1 MMERPWVSIQNIA
14 DYEGKIVELRG
25 WLANKRSGGKVAFLI
40 IRDGTG
46 FIQATA
52 FVGEFFTKEQLD
64 EVKKVPIES
73 AIIVQ
78 GKIRKEERAPGGY
91 EIELYSFQTISLSE
105 EYPIQKQE
113 HSVDYLMEHR
123 HLWLRSRKQ
132 NALLRI
138 RNVVMMSIHEYLQG
152 EGFTLLD
159 SPILTPAACE
169 GTSTLFELQYFDLG
183 KAYLSQSGQLYMEAG
198 AAAFGKVYCLAPT
211 FRAEKSKTRR
221 HLTEFWMLEPE
232 VAYYDWQDNMRL
244 QENLVSF
251 IVGQVLKK
259 CPGELETLER
269 DTKPLEW
276 IQPPFPRISYTEAI
290 EILQKKGA
298 PAQWGDDFGGDEET
312 LVSEEFDRP
321 VFIHHYP
328 TKIKAFY
335 MQPDPE
341 NPEQVLNDDL
351 IAPEGY
357 GEIIGGSQRI
367 HDLALLEKRL
377 QEHNLPREA
386 FEWYL
391 DLRKYGTV
399 PHSGF
404 GLGIE
409 RTVAWIAGIKHI
421 REAIPFPRQIY
432 RIYP

>member
-1 MMERPWVSIQNIA
+1 MDIPWVSIGRIF
-14 DYEGKIVELRG
+14 DFEGEVVELRG
-25 WLANKRSGGKVAFLI
+25 WLANKRSSGKVAFLI
-40 IRDGTG
+40 VRDGSG

-52 FVGEFFTKEQLD
+52 FVGNSFNKEQLD
-64 EVKKVPIES
+64 EIKRVPIES
-73 AIIVQ
+73 SIIVQ
-78 GKIRKEERAPGGY
+78 GKVRKEERAPGGY
-91 EIELYSFQTISLSE
+91 ELEINSFQLISPSE
-105 EYPIQKQE
+105 EYPIQKME

-138 RNVVMMSIHEYLQG
+138 RNIVIMSIHEFLQG
-152 EGFTLLD
+152 EGFILLD

-169 GTSTLFELQYFDLG
+169 GTSTLFELQYFDIG

-198 AAAFGKVYCLAPT
+198 ATAFGKVYCLAPT

-232 VAYYDWQDNMRL
+232 VAYYDWQDNMIL

-251 IVGQVLKK
+251 VVNQALKK
-259 CPGELETLER
+259 CQNELEILER
-269 DTKPLEW
+269 DTVPLQK

-290 EILQKKGA
+290 EILRKKGA

-312 LVSEEFDRP
+312 LISEDFDRP

-328 TKIKAFY
+328 AQIKAFY

-341 NPEQVLNDDL
+341 NPTMVLNDDL

-367 HDLALLEKRL
+367 HDLDLLEKRI
-377 QEHNLPREA
+377 EENHLPREA

-391 DLRKYGTV
+391 DLRRYGTV

-409 RTVAWIAGIKHI
+409 RTVAWIAGVKHI

>member
-1 MMERPWVSIQNIA
+1 MDIPWVSIGRIS
-14 DYEGKIVELRG
+14 DFEGKVVELRG
-25 WLANKRSGGKVAFLI
+25 WLSNKRSSGKVAFLI
-40 IRDGTG
+40 IRDGSG
-46 FIQATA
+46 FIQGTA
-52 FVGEFFTKEQLD
+52 FVGDFFTKDQLD
-64 EVKKVPIES
+64 EIKRIPIES
-73 AIIVQ
+73 SVLIQ
-78 GKIRKEERAPGGY
+78 GKVRREERAPGGY
-91 EIELYSFQTISLSE
+91 ELEISSFQLVFPSE
-105 EYPIQKQE
+105 EYPIQKME
-113 HSVDYLMEHR
+113 HSVDYLMERR
-123 HLWLRSRKQ
+123 HLWLRSKKQ

-138 RNVVMMSIHEYLQG
+138 RNVVMMSIHEFLQS
-152 EGFTLLD
+152 EGFILLD

-169 GTSTLFELQYFDLG
+169 GTSTLFELQYFDIG

-232 VAYYDWQDNMRL
+232 VAYYDWQDNMVL
-244 QENLVSF
+244 QEKLVSF
-251 IVGQVLKK
+251 IVNQALKK
-259 CPGELETLER
+259 CQNELEILER
-269 DTKPLEW
+269 DTTPLQK

-290 EILQKKGA
+290 EVLKKKGS

-312 LVSEEFDRP
+312 MISEDFDRP

-328 TKIKAFY
+328 AHIKAFY

-341 NPEQVLNDDL
+341 NPTMVLNDDL

-357 GEIIGGSQRI
+357 GEIIGGSERI

-377 QEHNLPREA
+377 EEHHLPREA

-391 DLRKYGTV
+391 DLRRYGTV

-404 GLGIE
+404 GLGVE
-409 RTVAWIAGIKHI
+409 RTVAWIAGVKHI

>member
-1 MMERPWVSIQNIA
+1 MDIPWVSIGRIS
-14 DYEGKIVELRG
+14 DFEGKVVELRG
-25 WLANKRSGGKVAFLI
+25 WLSNKRSSGKVAFLI
-40 IRDGTG
+40 IRDGSG
-46 FIQATA
+46 FIQGTA
-52 FVGEFFTKEQLD
+52 FVGDFFTKDQLD
-64 EVKKVPIES
+64 EIKRIPIES
-73 AIIVQ
+73 SILIQ
-78 GKIRKEERAPGGY
+78 GKVRREERAPGGY
-91 EIELYSFQTISLSE
+91 ELEISSFQLVFPSE
-105 EYPIQKQE
+105 EYPIQKME
-113 HSVDYLMEHR
+113 HSVDYLMERR
-123 HLWLRSRKQ
+123 HLWLRSKKQ

-138 RNVVMMSIHEYLQG
+138 RNVVMMSIHEFLQS
-152 EGFTLLD
+152 EGFILLD

-169 GTSTLFELQYFDLG
+169 GTSTLFELQYFDIG

-232 VAYYDWQDNMRL
+232 VAYYDWQDNMVL

-251 IVGQVLKK
+251 IVCQALKK
-259 CPGELETLER
+259 CQNELDILER
-269 DTKPLEW
+269 DTTPLQK
-276 IQPPFPRISYTEAI
+276 IQPPFPRISYSEAI
-290 EILQKKGA
+290 EILKKKGA

-312 LVSEEFDRP
+312 MISDDFDRP

-328 TKIKAFY
+328 THIKAFY

-341 NPEQVLNDDL
+341 NSTMVLNDDL

-357 GEIIGGSQRI
+357 GEIIGGSERI
-367 HDLALLEKRL
+367 HDLGLLEKRL
-377 QEHNLPREA
+377 EEHHLPREA

-391 DLRKYGTV
+391 DLRRYGTV

-409 RTVAWIAGIKHI
+409 RTVAWIAGVKHI